1 MWDVGGWRWD
11 VGGGRSNMSGANMS
25 GACPRTYLLDGAAA
39 KDVFAQVV
47 DYRLSWGYG
56 ALGII
61 ELQ

>member
-47 DYRLSWGYG
+47 DY
-56 ALGII
+56 
-61 ELQ
+61 